1 MDNKTITD
9 LHGSSR
15 LSGDIEQVT
24 DNQTL
29 ANYEAFTYKHTVF
42 LEHCLTSLQGWFFK
56 SYELFKYLFST
67 MG

>member
-42 LEHCLTSLQGWFFK
+42 LEHCLTSLQG
-56 SYELFKYLFST
+56 
-67 MG
+67 